1 VIEITHLTKHHRGTP
16 AVRDVSFRA
25 LPGRVT
31 GFLGP
36 NGAGKSSTLRILL
49 GLDHADSGTA
59 TIGGKPYRELASPLR
74 TVGALLEGSGAHRS
88 RTARAHLEWVALSN
102 GIARDRV
109 PQVLD
114 EVGLTDAAGTRLRKF
129 SLGMSRRLGIAT
141 ALLGDPDVLVLDEP
155 VNGLDPEGIRWLRRL
170 VRTAA
175 DDGRTVLLSSHF
187 MAEMSSTADDLVV
200 IAAGS
205 VVAQGSIAEVVGDHA
220 GLEDAFFTL
229 TAGGK
234 S

>member
-49 GLDHADSGTA
+49 GLDHSDGGTA
-59 TIGGKPYRELASPLR
+59 TIGGKLYRELASPLR

-109 PQVLD
+109 PQVVD
-114 EVGLTDAAGTRLRKF
+114 EVGLTDAAGTRVRKF

-141 ALLGDPDVLVLDEP
+141 ALLGDPEVLALDEP

-187 MAEMSSTADDLVV
+187 MAELSSTADDLVV
-200 IAAGS
+200 IAGGA
-205 VVAQGSIAEVVGDHA
+205 VVAQGSIDDVVGDHA
-220 GLEDAFFTL
+220 DLEDAFFTL
-229 TAGGK
+229 TAGGEA
-234 S
+234 